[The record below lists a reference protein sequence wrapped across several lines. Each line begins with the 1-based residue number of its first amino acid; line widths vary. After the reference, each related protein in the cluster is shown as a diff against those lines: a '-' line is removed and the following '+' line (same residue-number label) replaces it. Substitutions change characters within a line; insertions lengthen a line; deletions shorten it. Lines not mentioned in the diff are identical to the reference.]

1 MADDIP
7 KIRVDVRR
15 RDELDQAGTKEIIG
29 RVTRVRRSYG
39 AGILCCFDEE
49 EYLWT
54 LGLGQMI
61 GGCSH
66 IRAYHLKAHIIR

>member
-1 MADDIP
+1 MAGDIP

-15 RDELDQAGTKEIIG
+15 RDELDQSGTEEIIA

-39 AGILCCFDEE
+39 AGMVCCCDEE
-49 EYLWT
+49 KYRWT
-54 LGLGQMI
+54 LGLRHAQAQGQMI

-66 IRAYHLKAHIIR
+66 IREW